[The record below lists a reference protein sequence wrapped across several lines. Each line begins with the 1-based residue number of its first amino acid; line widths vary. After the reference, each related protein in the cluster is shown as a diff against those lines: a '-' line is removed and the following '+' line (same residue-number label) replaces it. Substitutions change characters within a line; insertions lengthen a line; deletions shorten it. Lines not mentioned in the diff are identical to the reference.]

1 MNRSGPFSNL
11 HFDVRPPRSSPRV
24 LAVGTA
30 FLFFTLL
37 WLLVP
42 RGALYWLLLPLIL
55 GLTWAAS
62 YGWRP
67 ALFLLVR
74 YLDSLLKQ

>member
-11 HFDVRPPRSSPRV
+11 HFDVRPQAISSRV
-24 LAVGTA
+24 LAVGAA
-30 FLFFTLL
+30 FLVFTVL
-37 WLLVP
+37 WLIVP
-42 RGALYWLLLPLIL
+42 HGALYWLLLPLVL